1 LSGNIRFASGGP
13 GRSREGVRNVSSHQ
27 DRVVVVTGAAQ
38 GIGFAIAAAHAARGA
53 RVALV
58 DRDGAAAAGAAATL
72 RGRGHVAEGFGA
84 DVADYGQ
91 VERACAE
98 IARAFGPADTL
109 VNNAG
114 ISPKH
119 AGRPSAVDAM
129 DPAEWRRVVDVNLNG
144 AFNCVRAT
152 VGPMRERGFG
162 AIVNMSSVAGRHYLD
177 LVACHYSATKA
188 ALIGLT
194 RHLAGELG
202 PHGITVNA
210 LAPGRIDTPLM
221 RGAPPEV
228 NEAALRATP
237 LGRFGTP
244 DDVAEACLFLTS
256 PGARFITGQVCDVA
270 GGWLMT

>member
-1 LSGNIRFASGGP
+1 M
-13 GRSREGVRNVSSHQ
+13 SSHR
-27 DRVVVVTGAAQ
+27 DRVVIVTGAAQ
-38 GIGFAIAAAHAARGA
+38 GIGLAVATAHAARGA
-53 RVALV
+53 RVALL
-58 DRDGAAAAGAAATL
+58 DRNEQAAMEAAAGL
-72 RGRGHVAEGFGA
+72 RAHGLEAQGFGA
-84 DVADYGQ
+84 DVADWPQ
-91 VERACAE
+91 VERACAA
-98 IARAFGPADTL
+98 IAKALGPADTL

-119 AGRPSAVDAM
+119 GGLAAPVGEM
-129 DPAEWRRVVDVNLNG
+129 DPEEWRRVVDVNLTG
-144 AFNCVRAT
+144 AFHCVRAT
-152 VGPMRERGFG
+152 VGAMKERRSG
-162 AIVNMSSVAGRHYLD
+162 AIVNMSSVAGRHWLG

-188 ALIGLT
+188 ALIGFT

-228 NEAALRATP
+228 NAAALRDTP

-244 DDVAEACLFLTS
+244 EDVAEACLFFTS
-256 PGARFITGQVCDVA
+256 PQARFVTGQVCDVA